1 MKIFMKSLTTFL
13 QVIPELPDNWRCPL
27 FRISVDILSKY
38 KFWRESLDFG
48 DESNSMRLLNSVF
61 FNKILFYFHH
71 I

>member
-13 QVIPELPDNWRCPL
+13 QVIPELPIIGGVRFLEFPL
-27 FRISVDILSKY
+27 IFYLTINFDASPLILEMKTI
-38 KFWRESLDFG
+38 L
-48 DESNSMRLLNSVF
+48 RLLNSVF